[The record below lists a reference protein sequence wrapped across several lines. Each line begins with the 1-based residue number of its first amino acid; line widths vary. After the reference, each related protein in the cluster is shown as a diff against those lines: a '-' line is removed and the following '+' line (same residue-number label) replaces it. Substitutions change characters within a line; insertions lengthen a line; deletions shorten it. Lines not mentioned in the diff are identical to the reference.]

1 VHTTLRVQ
9 FYYELFTGRTARQVC
24 FTSIIFRHI
33 SATSF
38 LRIMSSEA
46 EGLDIGRAIAIA
58 RDIVANMTLA
68 EMVGQMAQVDISD
81 LVVGEG
87 DEKRRIDSGAFTS
100 MIALYS
106 SKVL

>member
-1 VHTTLRVQ
+1 
-9 FYYELFTGRTARQVC
+9 
-24 FTSIIFRHI
+24 
-33 SATSF
+33 
-38 LRIMSSEA
+38 
-46 EGLDIGRAIAIA
+46 
-58 RDIVANMTLA
+58 MTLA